1 MPPFAAIYEKY
12 ARQCMYLASSF
23 VEKTEAEDVVMES
36 FVKLWERFDNF
47 DTEYKAKAFLMITIK
62 NQCINIVKHKVCTCE
77 LIDIEDESNR
87 WVIAA
92 EVISSLHR
100 HIESLPEK
108 QKNVVKL
115 FLDGYTY
122 KEIAVKLGV
131 KEKTVLNQRYLS
143 ICVLK
148 GKIKPQ

>member
-12 ARQCMYLASSF
+12 VRQCMYLASSF
-23 VEKTEAEDVVMES
+23 VERTEAEDVVMEA
-36 FVKLWERFDNF
+36 FVKLWERFGNF

-62 NQCINIVKHKVCTCE
+62 NQCINIVKRRVSTCE
-77 LIDIEDESNR
+77 LVDIEDESNLM
-87 WVIAA
+87 VIDA
-92 EVISSLHR
+92 EVIASLHR

-115 FLDGYTY
+115 FLKGLTY
-122 KEIAVKLGV
+122 KEVAAKLGV

-143 ICVLK
+143 ICDLK
-148 GKIKPQ
+148 RKIKPQ